1 MYEEVKVDKEQPVSV
16 PFIDEEWSRLSSQ
29 DVLTKDGVEN
39 KVNIAEGSEVVGIYG
54 YIIDSTHI

>member
-1 MYEEVKVDKEQPVSV
+1 M

-54 YIIDSTHI
+54 YIIDKTHI